1 MALDSIFRHT
11 GSAAITISVAML
23 CAAVVPIAAGAQATA
38 SGTTQPAQAQHSQ
51 TTAHSAKRPVH
62 RHVAKAKALTPVA
75 EAPPPPP
82 PPPDWPVNDKAQE
95 ASVDWNGRNLH
106 IAATNS
112 SLQQI
117 LRDVST
123 ATGVKVE
130 GEAADERIYGSYGPA
145 SAREVLAKLLD
156 GTGYNVLMVG
166 DKGEGT
172 PRELVLT
179 VKTNAAPKT
188 SAAENPAR
196 QNADDEA
203 QEDPEP
209 PEQTNPVPHRPFGV
223 SPASQP
229 GQGRS
234 PEQIMNE
241 IQQRQQQI
249 QQQQQQIQQQGQ
261 PQQQPGQP
269 GQQQPGQ
276 AQPQPGQPQQ
286 NPQAQPPND

>member
-1 MALDSIFRHT
+1 MALSSILRYI
-11 GSAAITISVAML
+11 GSAAMTISVAAL
-23 CAAVVPIAAGAQATA
+23 CAAVVPISAGAQAA
-38 SGTTQPAQAQHSQ
+38 ANGTIQPAQAQNSQ
-51 TTAHSAKRPVH
+51 TAAHPAKRPPH
-62 RHVAKAKALTPVA
+62 RHVVKAQALAPVA
-75 EAPPPPP
+75 EAPHPAPP

-123 ATGVKVE
+123 ATGLKVE

-145 SAREVLAKLLD
+145 PAREVLAKLLD

-179 VKTNAAPKT
+179 VRTNTAPKS

-196 QNADDEA
+196 QSADDEA

-223 SPASQP
+223 SPAAQP

-234 PEQIMNE
+234 PDQIMNE
-241 IQQRQQQI
+241 MQQRQQQI
-249 QQQQQQIQQQGQ
+249 QQQQQQIQQQQGQ
-261 PQQQPGQP
+261 PPQQQQPGQP
-269 GQQQPGQ
+269 P
-276 AQPQPGQPQQ
+276 Q
-286 NPQAQPPND
+286 NPQAQQPND

>member
-1 MALDSIFRHT
+1 M
-11 GSAAITISVAML
+11 
-23 CAAVVPIAAGAQATA
+23 PIAAGAQVTA
-38 SGTTQPAQAQHSQ
+38 NGTAQPDQAQAQQSQ
-51 TTAHSAKRPVH
+51 TTPNSAKHPAH
-62 RHVAKAKALTPVA
+62 RRVAKAKALTPVA

-145 SAREVLAKLLD
+145 PAREVLAKLLD

-179 VKTNAAPKT
+179 VRTNSAPKSST
-188 SAAENPAR
+188 AENQAR
-196 QNADDEA
+196 QSTDDEA

-223 SPASQP
+223 SPAAQP
-229 GQGRS
+229 GQGRGS
-234 PEQIMNE
+234 EQIMNE
-241 IQQRQQQI
+241 MQQRQLQI
-249 QQQQQQIQQQGQ
+249 QQQQQQIQQQQGQ
-261 PQQQPGQP
+261 PQQPGQP
-269 GQQQPGQ
+269 GQS
-276 AQPQPGQPQQ
+276 QQ
-286 NPQAQPPND
+286 NPQAQPQPPND